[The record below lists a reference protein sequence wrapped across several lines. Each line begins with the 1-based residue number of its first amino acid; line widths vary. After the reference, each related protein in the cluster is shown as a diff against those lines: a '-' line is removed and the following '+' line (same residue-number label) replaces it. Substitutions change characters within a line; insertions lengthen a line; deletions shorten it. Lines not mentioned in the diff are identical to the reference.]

1 MLSLKLAPALKAPGI
16 YTYFHPRGGF
26 NLKRLLCNKSLVW
39 PHCRYRLSQV
49 LAELTTT
56 IKNCSVHQAFPA
68 RNTIELS
75 RKCENLPHV
84 LLPKSAHDLEKGGA
98 HNHLAIVDRDVRID
112 IHPADILLAVQRA
125 DVRADTDDLDV
136 VLLLSAS
143 TAIKLPRKSLG
154 CKK

>member
-26 NLKRLLCNKSLVW
+26 NLKRLLCNISLVW

-84 LLPKSAHDLEKGGA
+84 LLPKSAHVREKGGA
-98 HNHLAIVDRDVRID
+98 HVRLAVVDRDVRID
-112 IHPADILLAVQRA
+112 IHLVDILLAVLRA
-125 DVRADTDDLDV
+125 GVRASTGDHDV
-136 VLLLSAS
+136 VPARSAS
-143 TAIKLPRKSLG
+143 TATKLPRKLPG
-154 CKK
+154 CRI

>member
-16 YTYFHPRGGF
+16 YTHFHPRGGF
-26 NLKRLLCNKSLVW
+26 NLKRLLCNDPLVW

-84 LLPKSAHDLEKGGA
+84 LLPKSAHVREKGDA
-98 HNHLAIVDRDVRID
+98 HVRLAVIDRDVRID
-112 IHPADILLAVQRA
+112 ILLVEILLATLRA
-125 DVRADTDDLDV
+125 GVHADTDDLDV
-136 VLLLSAS
+136 VLPLSAS
-143 TAIKLPRKSLG
+143 TAIKLPRKLLG